1 MVVRNRKKQGNADG
15 NSVVDATSVENH
27 PPQDDGS
34 VDKGLEEAVFAK
46 DSDAEM
52 EEALEGLLMEEERSK
67 RAQVTMK
74 KMVRRNKVSGK
85 VVDKKK
91 VDGLTKAALT
101 AFEDGNLD
109 KVVSSLN
116 KLSNYNMRVDD
127 ILALKQLWHSNS
139 EDIDNSFVEFLLD
152 NADRGL
158 MSIHKV
164 LEEEAAHDENLHD
177 RDYVTLERIL
187 WTIPEF
193 AQEFEDKEEI
203 CVDIL
208 VKHLQ
213 QPSFSS
219 HDVCFAVIKFLHG
232 IVDQKVCLSPP
243 LLLQYCFFHFLSSHR
258 AVDTPA
264 HLPIPHLQTYIYA
277 DEIIPPDVQP
287 KKSVVDAVRSAYKRN
302 QIHPQES
309 GGFIDFLE
317 ESVLPVDPSDKMV
330 LSFEANTW
338 EGQYDHVS
346 ETDKVIFGLGNGQL
360 ETPLLRKKLHKE
372 RLEGLRDH
380 WRFLQKKKRAMTLGN
395 TINKALIAFLLFFLV
410 MAMHSYQQYMFN
422 QEG

>member
-232 IVDQKVCLSPP
+232 IVDQK
-243 LLLQYCFFHFLSSHR
+243 
-258 AVDTPA
+258 
-264 HLPIPHLQTYIYA
+264 TYIYA